1 MAKRGTAGFG
11 LVIAA
16 ALIIFAILAPGTPE
30 RPQPET
36 NVISGS
42 GLLAQ
47 RGAYGAALGG
57 QAGTASLTPVPSQ
70 EELEKLITD
79 YLAQATTDVQ
89 AQVAALLPQYIAGA
103 QADIQAQISTIAAQF
118 QGRGLTADQV
128 LASLLNALPSRA
140 GPSGEQLSKLL
151 APRLKEGALKV
162 PSGGKAA
169 PAAPQAPPAQVPSG
183 VKPAK
188 PAREFGLDPGDMGS
202 GLESDMGK
210 MDSKLDS
217 MDFDTTDMD

>member
-16 ALIIFAILAPGTPE
+16 ALIIFAVLAPGTPE
-30 RPQPET
+30 RPRPET
-36 NVISGS
+36 TTTSGS
-42 GLLAQ
+42 ALLAQ

-70 EELEKLITD
+70 EELEKLIND
-79 YLAQATTDVQ
+79 YLAQATADAQ
-89 AQVAALLPQYIAGA
+89 AQLAAQLPQYIAGA
-103 QADIQAQISTIAAQF
+103 QADIQAQISSIAAQF
-118 QGRGLTADQV
+118 QGRGLTAEQV
-128 LASLLNALPSRA
+128 LASLVNSLPSRTGA
-140 GPSGEQLSKLL
+140 SGQQLSNLI
-151 APRLKEGALKV
+151 APHLKGAPTV

-169 PAAPQAPPAQVPSG
+169 PAAPAPPPSG
-183 VKPAK
+183 VKSAK
-188 PAREFGLDPGDMGS
+188 PAAGQFGIDPSEFGN

-217 MDFDTTDMD
+217 MNFDSMEMD